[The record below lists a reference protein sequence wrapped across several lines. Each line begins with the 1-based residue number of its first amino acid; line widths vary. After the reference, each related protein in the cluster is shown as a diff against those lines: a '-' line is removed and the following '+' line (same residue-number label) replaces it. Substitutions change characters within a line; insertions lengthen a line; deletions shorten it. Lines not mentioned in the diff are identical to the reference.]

1 VKSGPWYDQGKRLE
15 KEAVGCMLLH
25 MKTNKLAI
33 INILTFLVFS
43 NTAFFFMYPIYLSAM
58 DVSKTAI
65 GLIMGMYSVA
75 SFLVRPLAGK
85 SIDRVGERP
94 VLISGLFFIFACSLL
109 YHVVPGTIG
118 AIYVLRIFHGIG
130 FSAFIAAAFS
140 AIAKFTPS
148 EIRGRAFSYN
158 GASMLAALGF
168 VPLAGEHLMDAFGH
182 PAIFHGGAATTFLAF
197 SFLLFTRKWEKVEAK
212 PGPKVRYVE
221 ILRDRSFF
229 FVLVAMILFVDAQA
243 TVLNYFPLY
252 AKTIGISGGLFLG
265 VSLGLAVGIR
275 LFGGSI
281 LDRYSRLLIIR
292 ICFILLGIGIIF
304 FYKLD
309 SVFFYVVSIILYG
322 SGLGYIFP
330 ALNAIGAQQGSY
342 EQKAGMMSMLTMV
355 IDGGFILGSIFSG
368 GLSDMI
374 GLSNIFVFAG
384 AVSLFGFFVTSLA
397 PIRE

>member
-1 VKSGPWYDQGKRLE
+1 
-15 KEAVGCMLLH
+15 MLLH

-168 VPLAGEHLMDAFGH
+168 VPLAGEHLMDAFGD

-197 SFLLFTRKWEKVEAK
+197 SLLLFTRKWEKVEAK
-212 PGPKVRYVE
+212 PGPKVRYLD

-229 FVLVAMILFVDAQA
+229 FVLVAMILFIDAQA

-384 AVSLFGFFVTSLA
+384 AVSLFGFFVTSFA

>member
-1 VKSGPWYDQGKRLE
+1 
-15 KEAVGCMLLH
+15 MLLH

-197 SFLLFTRKWEKVEAK
+197 SLLLFTRKWEKVEAK

>member
-1 VKSGPWYDQGKRLE
+1 
-15 KEAVGCMLLH
+15 MLLH

-168 VPLAGEHLMDAFGH
+168 VPLAGEHLMDAFGD

-197 SFLLFTRKWEKVEAK
+197 SLLLFTRKWEKVEAK

>member
-1 VKSGPWYDQGKRLE
+1 
-15 KEAVGCMLLH
+15 MLLH

-168 VPLAGEHLMDAFGH
+168 VPLAGEHLMDAFGD

-197 SFLLFTRKWEKVEAK
+197 SLLLFTRKWEKVEAK

-384 AVSLFGFFVTSLA
+384 AVSLFGFFVTSFA

>member
-1 VKSGPWYDQGKRLE
+1 
-15 KEAVGCMLLH
+15 

-43 NTAFFFMYPIYLSAM
+43 NTAFFFMYPIYLSAL
-58 DVSKTAI
+58 DVSKTST
-65 GLIMGMYSVA
+65 GFIMGMYSVA
-75 SFLVRPLAGK
+75 SLAVRPLAGK

-94 VLISGLFFIFACSLL
+94 VLLSGLFLIFACSLL

-118 AIYVLRIFHGIG
+118 AIYLLRILHGTG

-140 AIAKFTPS
+140 AIAKFIPS
-148 EIRGRAFSYN
+148 EVRGRAFSYN

-168 VPLAGEHLMDAFGH
+168 VPLAGEHLMNLLGH

-197 SFLLFTRKWEKVEAK
+197 SILLFTRKWEKVEAK
-212 PGPKVRYVE
+212 ARPKVRYIE

-229 FVLVAMILFVDAQA
+229 FVMLAMILFVDTQA

-252 AKTIGISGGLFLG
+252 AKTVGIRGDVFLG
-265 VSLGLAVGIR
+265 LSLGLAVAIR

-281 LDRYSRLLIIR
+281 LDRFSKLFIIR
-292 ICFILLGIGIIF
+292 ICFLLFGMGVIF

-309 SVFFYVVSIILYG
+309 SVFFYVLSIILYG

-330 ALNAIGAQQGSY
+330 AINAIGAEQGFF
-342 EQKAGMMSMLTMV
+342 EQKAAIMSILTMV
-355 IDGGFILGSIFSG
+355 VDGGFILGSIFSG

-374 GLSNIFVFAG
+374 GLSNTFLFAG
-384 AVSLFGFFVTSLA
+384 AVSLLGFFVTLFA
-397 PIRE
+397 PIREHSSD

>member
-1 VKSGPWYDQGKRLE
+1 
-15 KEAVGCMLLH
+15 MLLH

-197 SFLLFTRKWEKVEAK
+197 SLLLFTRKWEKVEAK

-342 EQKAGMMSMLTMV
+342 EQKAGIMSMLTMV

>member
-1 VKSGPWYDQGKRLE
+1 
-15 KEAVGCMLLH
+15 
-25 MKTNKLAI
+25 
-33 INILTFLVFS
+33 
-43 NTAFFFMYPIYLSAM
+43 
-58 DVSKTAI
+58 
-65 GLIMGMYSVA
+65 MYSVA

-94 VLISGLFFIFACSLL
+94 VLIWGLFLIFACSLL

-168 VPLAGEHLMDAFGH
+168 VPLAGEHLMDAFGD

-197 SFLLFTRKWEKVEAK
+197 SLLLFTRKWEKVEAK
-212 PGPKVRYVE
+212 PGPKVRYLD

-229 FVLVAMILFVDAQA
+229 FVLVAMILFIDAQA

-384 AVSLFGFFVTSLA
+384 AVSLFGFFVTSFA

>member
-1 VKSGPWYDQGKRLE
+1 
-15 KEAVGCMLLH
+15 MLLH

-94 VLISGLFFIFACSLL
+94 VLIWGLFLIFACSLL

-168 VPLAGEHLMDAFGH
+168 VPLAGEHLMDAFGD

-197 SFLLFTRKWEKVEAK
+197 SLLLFTRKWEKVEAK
-212 PGPKVRYVE
+212 PGPKVRYLD

-229 FVLVAMILFVDAQA
+229 FVLVAMILFIDAQA

>member
-1 VKSGPWYDQGKRLE
+1 
-15 KEAVGCMLLH
+15 MLLH

-94 VLISGLFFIFACSLL
+94 VLTSGLFLIFACSLL

-168 VPLAGEHLMDAFGH
+168 VPLAGEHLMDAFGD

-197 SFLLFTRKWEKVEAK
+197 SLLLFTRKWEKVEAK
-212 PGPKVRYVE
+212 PGPKVRYLD

-229 FVLVAMILFVDAQA
+229 FVLVAMILFIDAQA

-384 AVSLFGFFVTSLA
+384 AVSLFGFFVTSFA